1 MPSIRESLT
10 SLLGQGDAMAKL
22 GTLIDGDA
30 EQAVAAV
37 DAAGPVLVGG
47 LADTAAGDA
56 GAETITSLLD
66 DADPSILDD
75 LDGFLDRADSEAG
88 DDTLDSLF
96 GADRDDL
103 LDGLA
108 DQSGLGA
115 DKYRELLPML
125 APIVTSHLAERR
137 AEEGLDGEGIVAL
150 LSSEREELESDG
162 TLGDWFSGLAGG
174 GAALGALGGAAALTK
189 DEPGDLAD
197 DVDDAAGAAKEKV
210 SELADDTV
218 DVADVA
224 DGVEEAEEAVS
235 ELAVDADDAVGG
247 AAGVEAEEA
256 VTALAVDADAAAST
270 VAGRAKATVGA
281 TAGGTDAVTATA
293 ADASGEATDRTT
305 AAAGTGDRVAGVVDE
320 QRRGGLGWL
329 WWAVGAVLVV
339 LFLAWLLNQCS
350 NDDDETTAS
359 GGAGTTAAV
368 ADDTTAAGAD
378 TEATDGAGA
387 GAREEADLQA
397 LVDAAVPEGVTGAVA
412 GDVVTLS
419 GTVDSEEAKA
429 AAEDAVVGV
438 DGVGSVD
445 NQIEV
450 TAETGEGSDDA
461 ADDSSG
467 DAPSAG
473 STLNEEL
480 GLDPI
485 RFNYLSSRITPDSEA
500 VLAEVVTY
508 LEANEN
514 VTIEI
519 QGHTDSDGT
528 EAENVELST
537 ARAEEVKRY
546 LEANGIAA
554 DRMTTV
560 GLGESDPE
568 VPNDSLDN
576 KAINRR
582 IEFVVTS

>member
-210 SELADDTV
+210 SELADGVEEAEEAVSELAVDTV
-218 DVADVA
+218 DVA

-256 VTALAVDADAAAST
+256 VTALA
-270 VAGRAKATVGA
+270 
-281 TAGGTDAVTATA
+281 
-293 ADASGEATDRTT
+293 
-305 AAAGTGDRVAGVVDE
+305 
-320 QRRGGLGWL
+320 
-329 WWAVGAVLVV
+329 
-339 LFLAWLLNQCS
+339 
-350 NDDDETTAS
+350 
-359 GGAGTTAAV
+359 
-368 ADDTTAAGAD
+368 
-378 TEATDGAGA
+378 
-387 GAREEADLQA
+387 
-397 LVDAAVPEGVTGAVA
+397 
-412 GDVVTLS
+412 
-419 GTVDSEEAKA
+419 
-429 AAEDAVVGV
+429 
-438 DGVGSVD
+438 
-445 NQIEV
+445 
-450 TAETGEGSDDA
+450 
-461 ADDSSG
+461 
-467 DAPSAG
+467 
-473 STLNEEL
+473 
-480 GLDPI
+480 
-485 RFNYLSSRITPDSEA
+485 
-500 VLAEVVTY
+500 
-508 LEANEN
+508 
-514 VTIEI
+514 
-519 QGHTDSDGT
+519 
-528 EAENVELST
+528 
-537 ARAEEVKRY
+537 
-546 LEANGIAA
+546 
-554 DRMTTV
+554 
-560 GLGESDPE
+560 
-568 VPNDSLDN
+568 
-576 KAINRR
+576 
-582 IEFVVTS
+582 